1 MTRIKIAKA
10 LIVFSFIFWIIY
22 NSVFGWNIH
31 PESELE
37 KTFDLI
43 YTFIWKV
50 AFVIYL
56 LPLLDLYEKKVK
68 KHERKN

>member
-1 MTRIKIAKA
+1 MKRIKTAKA
-10 LIVFSFIFWIIY
+10 LIIFSLFFWIIY
-22 NSVFGWNIH
+22 NTVFGWNMH

-43 YTFIWKV
+43 YTFIWKI

-56 LPLLDLYEKKVK
+56 SPLLDLYEKKVK
-68 KHERKN
+68 KHGRKN

>member
-1 MTRIKIAKA
+1 MTRIKTAKA
-10 LIVFSFIFWIIY
+10 LIIFSFIYWIIY

-31 PESELE
+31 PENELE

-43 YTFIWKV
+43 YTFIWKI

-68 KHERKN
+68 KHGRKN

>member
-22 NSVFGWNIH
+22 NSVFGWNMH
-31 PESELE
+31 SESELE

-43 YTFIWKV
+43 HIFIWKV
-50 AFVIYL
+50 AFAIYL

-68 KHERKN
+68 KHGRKN